1 MQQHDIERLTD
12 RDAEWRRSLREAMP
26 AAQRTAIPRA
36 SMPELPADWRV
47 RSSEEV
53 NCGLSEQ
60 QARLEATRCL
70 DCPDPQCMKGCP
82 VAINIPSFVKNIQRG
97 DYAGAATV
105 LRTTSALP
113 AVCGRVCPQER
124 QVRVEVYI
132 SQNE

>member
-1 MQQHDIERLTD
+1 MQQYDIERLTD
-12 RDAEWRRSLREAMP
+12 RDAEWRRSLREAIP

-70 DCPDPQCMKGCP
+70 DCPDPN
-82 VAINIPSFVKNIQRG
+82 V
-97 DYAGAATV
+97 
-105 LRTTSALP
+105 
-113 AVCGRVCPQER
+113 
-124 QVRVEVYI
+124 
-132 SQNE
+132 